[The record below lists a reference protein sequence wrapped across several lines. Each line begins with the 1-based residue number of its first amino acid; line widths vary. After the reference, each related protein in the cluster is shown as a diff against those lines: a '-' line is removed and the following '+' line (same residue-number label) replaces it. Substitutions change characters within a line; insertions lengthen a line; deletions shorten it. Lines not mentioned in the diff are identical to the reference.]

1 MQTRGALVCLTLIL
15 LFTSALADPFRG
27 QWVLNV
33 ARSHYGRGAKART
46 QETFVCE
53 TDKESLKCTIKSQYT
68 DGTKVVGSF
77 TAAYNGKPYPV
88 AGIPDIDQVT
98 LQRVDDFVADAT
110 FSFKGRP
117 IFGYR
122 AIKSDD
128 GRSLTVV
135 SVEPITRSVLTSVV
149 VYDQQQKR

>member
-1 MQTRGALVCLTLIL
+1 MFLLT
-15 LFTSALADPFRG
+15 AAVADPFPG
-27 QWVLNV
+27 KWVLNV
-33 ARSHYGRGAKART
+33 ARSHYGRGAKPRT
-46 QETFVCE
+46 QETLVCE
-53 TDKESLKCTIKSQYT
+53 TDKEILKCTIKSRYR

-77 TAAYNGKPYPV
+77 NAAYDGKPYPV

-98 LQRVDDFVADAT
+98 LQRVDDLVADAT
-110 FSFKGRP
+110 FGFKGRP
-117 IFGYR
+117 VFGYR

-149 VYDQQQKR
+149 VYDRQQR